1 MKLALNK
8 QLFHDTIRTS
18 SQDLKIREEFIEKDY
33 WITNTLFKL
42 SHSNFSTNVVFK
54 GGTSLTKAHKLINRF
69 SEDIDLAIIH
79 DASRTANQVKN
90 LIRDIEKSI
99 TVDLQNG
106 ESELNSKGSRFRKTY
121 YRYPSFYSN
130 SSNNLIIE
138 INSFANPFPY
148 VQLEIT
154 SFIYDFLFQKN
165 EFELIHEYNLTPVF
179 LNVLSI
185 EQTILE
191 KLVSL
196 FRTSFE
202 QDLLNNISRK
212 IRHFYDLYCLIT
224 SPKGKAFTS
233 SNKFKALLDKL
244 WEHDKTL
251 FDEPT
256 GWQEFSY
263 KDSPLVKDFDKIWSK
278 MAKVYKT
285 EISALAFTEI
295 PSAENVSEVFKNI
308 FHSLN

>member
-8 QLFHDTIRTS
+8 QLFHDSIRAS

-90 LIRDIEKSI
+90 LIRNIEKSI

-121 YRYPSFYSN
+121 YKYPSFYPN
-130 SSNNLIIE
+130 SSSNLIIE

-165 EFELIHEYNLTPVF
+165 EFELIH
-179 LNVLSI
+179 
-185 EQTILE
+185 
-191 KLVSL
+191 
-196 FRTSFE
+196 
-202 QDLLNNISRK
+202 
-212 IRHFYDLYCLIT
+212 
-224 SPKGKAFTS
+224 
-233 SNKFKALLDKL
+233 
-244 WEHDKTL
+244 
-251 FDEPT
+251 
-256 GWQEFSY
+256 
-263 KDSPLVKDFDKIWSK
+263 
-278 MAKVYKT
+278 
-285 EISALAFTEI
+285 
-295 PSAENVSEVFKNI
+295 
-308 FHSLN
+308 